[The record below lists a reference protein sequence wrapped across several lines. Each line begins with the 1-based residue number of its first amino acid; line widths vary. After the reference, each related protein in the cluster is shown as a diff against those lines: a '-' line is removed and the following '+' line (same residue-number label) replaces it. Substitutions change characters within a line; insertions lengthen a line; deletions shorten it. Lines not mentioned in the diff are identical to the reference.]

1 MKPDGTDNY
10 EKWCEEWRLRFLD
23 MDQRELLKRLPE
35 LKEEGG
41 YLTLRHFGRKFA
53 VGRRDGRITAPED
66 DAPVL
71 RNEKLNI
78 YTLFG
83 YVKAGARLTG
93 EWVPFEKLKNTS
105 PFAKA
110 FRNGVTEP
118 FARMFDG
125 RSGALEQACLSLGG
139 KKLPWSD
146 MGYELSAFECI
157 PVRFLFW
164 EGDEEFPAQGNLL
177 FDAGATDFIHGES
190 IVTIASVGLSR
201 LAGAAG
207 VPMDSAAFVNV

>member
-23 MDQRELLKRLPE
+23 MDQQELLKRLPE
-35 LKEEGG
+35 LKEEDG

-66 DAPVL
+66 DAPIL

-110 FRNGVTEP
+110 LMP
-118 FARMFDG
+118 SL
-125 RSGALEQACLSLGG
+125 RSL
-139 KKLPWSD
+139 
-146 MGYELSAFECI
+146 
-157 PVRFLFW
+157 
-164 EGDEEFPAQGNLL
+164 
-177 FDAGATDFIHGES
+177 
-190 IVTIASVGLSR
+190 
-201 LAGAAG
+201 
-207 VPMDSAAFVNV
+207 